1 VARVTYD
8 ALLLVSFGGPEGP
21 DDVLPFLRTVTRG
34 RAVPAERLAEVA
46 SHYQHFGG
54 VSPINA
60 QNRALL
66 AALRDALDLP
76 IYWGNRNWHPFLAD
90 AIREMTGA
98 GVRRALAFV
107 TAAYM
112 SYSSCRQYL
121 DDIEGARR
129 AVGPQAPVVERL
141 RHFFNHPGFVTPMV
155 RHTSAALAALPDEAR
170 AGAHLVFTAHSI
182 PVAMA
187 EQSGPTGGA
196 YPAQVHAAAAL
207 VADGVGGGH
216 PWQVAYQSRSGPPSV
231 PWLEPDVLD
240 VLRSLAASGAPA
252 AVLVP
257 VGFVSDHVEVV
268 YDLDVE
274 AAGLAGSIGLPV
286 ARAATVGTAPEF
298 VAMVAD
304 LVAERRRPT
313 PTRTVVGPLAPAHD
327 TCPAGCCGGS
337 RLDSRAG

>member
-1 VARVTYD
+1 MTYD

-34 RAVPAERLAEVA
+34 RSVPAERLAEVA

-66 AALRDALDLP
+66 AALRAAVDLP
-76 IYWGNRNWHPFLAD
+76 VYWGNRNWHPFLAE
-90 AIREMTGA
+90 AIREMAQA

-129 AVGPQAPVVERL
+129 AVGPDAPVVERL
-141 RHFFNHPGFVTPMV
+141 RHFFNHPGFVRPMV
-155 RHTSAALAALPDEAR
+155 RHTQEALAALPAERRTA
-170 AGAHLVFTAHSI
+170 AHLVFTAHSI
-182 PVAMA
+182 PVTMA
-187 EQSGPTGGA
+187 EESGPAGGA
-196 YPAQVHAAAAL
+196 YPAQVREAAAL
-207 VADGVGGGH
+207 VAAGVGGGH

-231 PWLEPDVLD
+231 PWLDPDVLD
-240 VLRSLAASGAPA
+240 VLRALAASGTPA

-274 AAGLAGSIGLPV
+274 AAELAASIGL
-286 ARAATVGTAPEF
+286 ATTRAATVGTAPEF

-304 LVAERRRPT
+304 LVAERRGPAAS
-313 PTRTVVGPLAPAHD
+313 RTAVGRIGPAHD
-327 TCPAGCCGGS
+327 TCPTLCCGGS
-337 RLDSRAG
+337 RLDPRAG